1 VSVSLSKGGPRT
13 TEGGSPPQTPSFPPH
28 SASEDGYLP
37 RPPLLPRLVRRID
50 PDSHTASTAFV
61 SSGPDHWRLLL
72 FVVDLQALHT
82 TPTITTWTTRSQSLV
97 LSLPCSPSSSR
108 GRGAGISE
116 VAARFVF
123 VKQRFLCVVLLL
135 VGLCCSGPGSGR
147 ADAEGCAEAP
157 FRFVCVRFVSFACL
171 VGVLLVC
178 VVVFC
183 ASARALTGCQCLALL
198 AISSTC
204 LTLFSEFF
212 SSFPHGTLYAIG
224 LPLHI

>member
-1 VSVSLSKGGPRT
+1 
-13 TEGGSPPQTPSFPPH
+13 
-28 SASEDGYLP
+28 
-37 RPPLLPRLVRRID
+37 LLPRLVRRID
-50 PDSHTASTAFV
+50 PDSHTASTEFV

-183 ASARALTGCQCLALL
+183 ASARALTGCLGKSRSNSERVGICPGPCTLAGPPW
-198 AISSTC
+198 ASDGCKVVRKKVGPRSQ
-204 LTLFSEFF
+204 
-212 SSFPHGTLYAIG
+212 G
-224 LPLHI
+224 LN